1 MLTVGDPIESIGVVS
16 IGDVLNPGTD
26 FGSTCLEVSDII
38 SRGENFFLAFS
49 TGTSSTDTV
58 GYFNIA
64 WELGDDSDIVYTG
77 GRVQIGGGGPLLVAA
92 VPEPG
97 SLVLLSAFGF
107 AAVARRRRRQ

>member
-1 MLTVGDPIESIGVVS
+1 MLT
-16 IGDVLNPGTD
+16 PGTPL
-26 FGSTCLEVSDII
+26 GSTGLEIPDII
-38 SRGENFFLAFS
+38 DRGEDFFLAFS
-49 TGTSSTDTV
+49 TGTSSTDAV

-77 GRVQIGGGGPLLVAA
+77 GRVLLGGGGPLVVAA

-107 AAVARRRRRQ
+107 AAVARRKRR